1 MSTKTTFNLQD
12 KVVIITGGASG
23 IGKATAALFAR
34 NGAKVVIAD
43 LQAEVGENVA
53 REVGGVFL
61 PCDISQ
67 AEQVNR
73 LIDQVVE
80 RFGRLDVMVNNAGI
94 NSMSKEDR
102 VTAELYPVA
111 TWQKI
116 INVDLHGTFYCCQ
129 KAAQVMV
136 KQKSG
141 SIINLS
147 SVGGVVALRLQ
158 IGFVA
163 AKAAIIKMTEAMAC
177 ELGPK
182 GLRVNCVS
190 PGSTLTEGTRKLF
203 YGEKGSFRE
212 MADRVVSFIPQ
223 GRPGEAEEIADA
235 IAFLASDASSYIN
248 GQNLIVDGGWTC
260 GFNRDF

>member
-1 MSTKTTFNLQD
+1 MSTQTTFNLQD

-43 LQAEVGENVA
+43 LQAEAGENAA

-80 RFGRLDVMVNNAGI
+80 RFGRLDVMVNAGI

-136 KQKSG
+136 AQKSG

-248 GQNLIVDGGWTC
+248 GQNIIVDGGWTC

>member
-1 MSTKTTFNLQD
+1 MSTQTTFNLQD
-12 KVVIITGGASG
+12 KVTIITGAASG

-43 LQAEVGENVA
+43 LQAEAGEKVA
-53 REVGGVFL
+53 REVGGVFI
-61 PCDISQ
+61 PCDISNL
-67 AEQVNR
+67 EQVNR
-73 LIDQVVE
+73 LIDQAVE

-94 NSMSKEDR
+94 NALSKEDR
-102 VTAELYPVA
+102 VTAEQYPVA
-111 TWQKI
+111 TWHKI
-116 INVDLHGTFYCCQ
+116 INVDLNGTFYCCQ

-136 KQKSG
+136 KQKGG

-182 GLRVNCVS
+182 GLRINCVS
-190 PGSTLTEGTRKLF
+190 PGSTLTEGTRQLF
-203 YGEKGSFRE
+203 YGEKSAFRE
-212 MADRVVSFIPQ
+212 MAERVVSFIPQ
-223 GRPGEAEEIADA
+223 GRPGEAEEIAGA
-235 IAFLASDASSYIN
+235 IAFLASDAASYIN
-248 GQNLIVDGGWTC
+248 GQNIIVDGGWTC